1 MSWFVRMRD
10 ATIAPPETDDIT
22 ALLAAWASVV
32 SARQALLDE
41 VDRPQ
46 MVMPADRA
54 ITTEILA
61 CEQLWRTALLSARHR
76 VGAQRIHMRQAHR
89 YQRSPGVA
97 DL

>member
-1 MSWFVRMRD
+1 MRD